1 MRGGMVA
8 LWMACAATPAMADVV
23 FSNPYGSDGSCSYNG
38 LCGGSGYYAAQLF
51 TLGGTT
57 KLTGATVTN
66 QILESEF
73 GSPPASTDGPYQI
86 QWQLYAANGDG
97 GLPGTLRA
105 SGTSDV
111 ASETTLGS
119 SSIFGGLIVY
129 NEVEAGFSL
138 PSVTLGAGDYY
149 LAVHALTDNGFVYL
163 MFGTAPNGAA
173 ESMDGGQ
180 DWQAGYDFGGPSLA
194 MTISGDAVTSGVPEP
209 ASWMLM
215 AGGFGVAGFAVRRRR
230 ATENQLANR

>member
-8 LWMACAATPAMADVV
+8 LLMACAATPATADVV
-23 FSNPYGSDGSCSYNG
+23 FSNPYASGGSCSYNG
-38 LCGGSGYYAAQLF
+38 LCGGNGYYAAQIF

-57 KLTGATVTN
+57 RLTGASVTN

-86 QWQLYAANGDG
+86 QWQLYSADGDG

-105 SGTSDV
+105 SGISDV
-111 ASETTLGS
+111 TSEITLGS
-119 SSIFGGLIVY
+119 SSAFDGLIVY
-129 NEVEAGFSL
+129 NQVEAGFAL
-138 PSVTLGAGDYY
+138 PSVTLAAGDYY
-149 LAVHALTDNGFVYL
+149 LAVHALTDNSFVYL
-163 MFGTAPNGAA
+163 MLGTAPSGAA
-173 ESMDGGQ
+173 ETMDGGQ

-194 MTISGDAVTSGVPEP
+194 MTISGDAVTGGVPEP

-215 AGGFGVAGFAVRRRR
+215 TGGFAAAGATLRRKRIGR
-230 ATENQLANR
+230 VGAAA